1 MTFTV
6 ISSTILNAVDK
17 KFSEKISNQ
26 VMKILEDYADTL
38 EQASIG
44 EADLDCSN
52 KISYSNY
59 NMNKR
64 ICQRNYKNYKRK
76 IAVDYQHQ

>member
-1 MTFTV
+1 LTFTV

-38 EQASIG
+38 EQASID
-44 EADLDCSN
+44 EAYLDCTN
-52 KISYSNY
+52 KISSSNY
-59 NMNKR
+59 NIR
-64 ICQRNYKNYKRK
+64 T
-76 IAVDYQHQ
+76 